1 MLSRFPLNPVLPAE
15 DGDRARAF
23 YRDVL
28 GLTLVSGP
36 HDDPMMFTAAEGTR
50 VLVTEIPDR
59 TPSDHAVVA
68 FLVDGLDEI
77 VEELLRRGVS
87 FRDPG
92 AERGSFAGQA
102 GRAEGVITDY
112 GPVRST
118 WFHDSEGNVLA
129 LNEIVG

>member
-1 MLSRFPLNPVLPAE
+1 MLSRFPLNPVLPARN
-15 DGDRARAF
+15 GDRARAF

-50 VLVTEIPDR
+50 V
-59 TPSDHAVVA
+59 A
-68 FLVDGLDEI
+68 EI